1 MTFIVSRQQLVT
13 ELALLSAV
21 REKKDT
27 LPALS
32 HVLMETGSDALLKLT
47 VTNLNETLISNK
59 VAVLSGSDP
68 ETCCVPLRQLSQ
80 LIKLLDGNEVKLTIL
95 SSGRLEVKSNQSKHI
110 LPTLKVEEFPETDS
124 AKVETFPIAAS
135 LLGPMLSHVLF
146 AKLVPS
152 GDLRL
157 TEQKFTGIHLTLK
170 DNELTIAGTDRL
182 RLAIARC
189 KVNGPDFSIVVDAQ
203 GAEVLQGFEGEVKI
217 GASESFFV
225 AESEGHK
232 LVSRTFSD
240 KPFDWK
246 AMFPVDYAHQ
256 VELQSEPLA
265 KALRRALVTGKES
278 ARFVIDGLKW
288 TLSGDMLAIESKGG
302 DSGKSDEQLAIQCPS
317 LNGSSLALGV
327 NGASLLEYLSL
338 TEKTLCQFSEGK
350 SMIRFTPV
358 TAKEFEYEFLANTV
372 NLRW

>member
-1 MTFIVSRQQLVT
+1 MTFIVSRQQLSN
-13 ELALLSAV
+13 ELTLLSTV

-32 HVLMETGSDALLKLT
+32 HVLMETSNNALLKLT

-59 VAVLSGSDP
+59 VSVLSGSDP
-68 ETCCVPLRQLSQ
+68 QTCCIPLRQLSQ
-80 LIKLLDGNEVKLTIL
+80 LIKLLDNDEVKLTVL
-95 SSGRLEVKSNQSKHI
+95 SNGRLEVKSNRSKHI

-124 AKVETFPIAAS
+124 AKVGTLPIAAS
-135 LLGPMLSHVLF
+135 LLEPMLSHVLF
-146 AKLVPS
+146 ARLVPS

-189 KVNGPDFSIVVDAQ
+189 KVSGPDFSVVIDVQ
-203 GAEVLQGFEGEVKI
+203 GAEVVQGFEGEVKI

-225 AESEGHK
+225 AESEGRR
-232 LVSRTFSD
+232 LISRTFND
-240 KPFDWK
+240 KPFDWR
-246 AMFPVDYAHQ
+246 AMFPVEYQHQ
-256 VELQSEPLA
+256 IELPTEPLL
-265 KALRRALVTGKES
+265 KALRRTLLTGKES

-288 TLSGDMLAIESKGG
+288 TLSGDTLAIESKGG
-302 DSGKSDEQLAIQCPS
+302 DAGKSEEEISITCPS
-317 LNGSSLALGV
+317 LNGSSLVLGV

-338 TEKTLCQFSEGK
+338 AEKTFCQFSEGK
-350 SMIRFTPV
+350 SVIRFTPAV
-358 TAKEFEYEFLANTV
+358 AKEFEYEFLANTV
-372 NLRW
+372 NLKF